1 MSYLYTPDGK
11 LSSITR
17 ANGRGSVLEYH
28 GSGLRKNFDHPGVTK
43 LSYQYNPARQLIS
56 RATSSASY
64 QISIP
69 QPGRQAYVPNT
80 LNQYSSVAGNPISY
94 DSNGNLKSHEGWTY
108 NYNGHNR
115 LTSANKSGTA
125 LSLDYDATGRL
136 NSSTVNGT
144 KTTFLYDGDELVAEY
159 NASGILL
166 RRYVHGVGSDDPLVW
181 FEGTGT
187 TSPKY
192 LLADERGSIV
202 SETNASGS
210 VVQTHQY
217 GPYGELIN
225 QSTSRFRYT
234 GQILI
239 PGTEL
244 YHYKARVYHPKL
256 GRFLQTDPIGYQDG
270 MNWYAYVGN
279 DPMNKVDPSGKYGKG
294 RGWSNGS
301 WKKFDKAQKQLS
313 KDMKSVA
320 SKLKGIAANLKDG
333 DTTKDGYS
341 AKQLNS
347 MVSSLDKATNA
358 LDSNGA
364 KSSGGYFAHATTAA
378 ASGWQTR
385 KFGEGIIGGNSITL
399 NTDHHD
405 FGSSRFNFMIGH
417 EALHNAGLDHPG
429 NIRGVMPYR
438 FGSIHEN
445 LRYKSIPEEHQHTNP
460 DWVMSQVY
468 P

>member
-28 GSGLRKNFDHPGVTK
+28 GSGLQKNFDHPGVTK

-159 NASGILL
+159 NASGTLL

-187 TSPKY
+187 ASPKY

-217 GPYGELIN
+217 GPYGEPIN
-225 QSTSRFRYT
+225 SSTSRFRYT

-239 PGTEL
+239 PGAEL

-256 GRFLQTDPIGYQDG
+256 GRFLQTDPIGYKGG

-279 DPMNKVDPSGKYGKG
+279 DPMNKVDPTGKVLDTIIDVGFMLYDLGDMAV
-294 RGWSNGS
+294 NGVNDTNTTS
-301 WKKFDKAQKQLS
+301 L
-313 KDMKSVA
+313 
-320 SKLKGIAANLKDG
+320 AANVTGFFIPGATGLGAATRAG
-333 DTTKDGYS
+333 DKGVDFFRG
-341 AKQLNS
+341 AKGDATPDFTPKPNEVKVDAEGFVKPTHGVS
-347 MVSSLDKATNA
+347 VFDNAESVSSKGFTPHKIDQSSVPDSLQIIQRGDDKSHFEITPAP
-358 LDSNGA
+358 DA
-364 KSSGGYFAHATTAA
+364 KLTPQQFKAECNKIKCG
-378 ASGWQTR
+378 
-385 KFGEGIIGGNSITL
+385 
-399 NTDHHD
+399 
-405 FGSSRFNFMIGH
+405 
-417 EALHNAGLDHPG
+417 
-429 NIRGVMPYR
+429 
-438 FGSIHEN
+438 
-445 LRYKSIPEEHQHTNP
+445 
-460 DWVMSQVY
+460 
-468 P
+468 